1 MKRTGRGIP
10 AAAVLA
16 NGLSRHG
23 AHCHCRICVDVR
35 AERDALKLDECGTCG
50 AIHTDVDCFG
60 KAVAS

>member
-23 AHCHCRICVDVR
+23 AHCHCRICVDIRAADAAFERNEREEAVR
-35 AERDALKLDECGTCG
+35 RQWLASNG
-50 AIHTDVDCFG
+50 
-60 KAVAS
+60 VAS

>member
-1 MKRTGRGIP
+1 MKRTTRGIP

-35 AERDALKLDECGTCG
+35 AERDALKQAESG
-50 AIHTDVDCFG
+50 VE
-60 KAVAS
+60 VVS